1 MRGCSVDAM
10 TTMTVT
16 DMPARPE
23 AAAAPLVRAELPRL
37 LRYATG
43 DWLVIVATWVLLW
56 QGPAWLYLPGLLII
70 AGRLHAL
77 GVVLH
82 DACHMGRRAH
92 TRWLWLLQLL
102 AAYPIA
108 TTMEAMRYH
117 HLRHHRASG
126 MAEDPYFK
134 KGVSTDA
141 TLRMLYRLRGLL
153 LVAVWI
159 ARGYV
164 GTAALVVPALRPA
177 YARFLLQDR
186 SGTDVARSP
195 EVLACLRE
203 EPKQAIFFTIVFVAA
218 WHFPAI
224 VGWGYLVPL
233 VVAGAFNVN
242 RVIIEHIHE
251 RCADRRPDTV
261 IATTVTHDYGAPGK
275 LFLFPRNIGF
285 HVVHHLYPQAA
296 LECLPALQRWHLA
309 QSSGVASQPD
319 ARPAK
324 EDAMRG
330 EA

>member
-1 MRGCSVDAM
+1 MS
-10 TTMTVT
+10 TMTRADIAV
-16 DMPARPE
+16 PPGAP
-23 AAAAPLVRAELPRL
+23 PLVRAELPRL
-37 LRYATG
+37 LRYAVA
-43 DWLVIVATWVLLW
+43 DWLVIVVTWLLLW
-56 QGPAWLYLPGLLII
+56 LAPAWLYPLGLLVV

-82 DACHMGRRAH
+82 DACHMGRRAR
-92 TRWLWLLQLL
+92 TEGLWLLQLL

-134 KGVSTDA
+134 AGVSTDA

-153 LVAVWI
+153 LVPVWI

-164 GTAALVVPALRPA
+164 GAAALIVPALRPA
-177 YARFLLQDR
+177 YARYFLQDR
-186 SGTDVARSP
+186 SGTDVSGSA
-195 EVLACLRE
+195 EVQACLRE
-203 EPKQAIFFTIVFVAA
+203 EPKQALFFTAVFAAA
-218 WHFPAI
+218 WQFPAI

-242 RVIIEHIHE
+242 RVIIEHIHV
-251 RCADRRPDTV
+251 RCMDRRPATV
-261 IATTVTHDYGAPGK
+261 IATTVTHDWGLAGK

-296 LECLPALQRWHLA
+296 LECLPALQQWHAA
-309 QSSGVASQPD
+309 QMSATTRQPD
-319 ARPAK
+319 SRTVK
-324 EDAMRG
+324 EDAVRG